1 MNTPGFIL
9 LSRDI
14 LDKPSLWS
22 SPDVLRLWLYILLRC
37 NFGEK
42 SYTYSGVEVKR
53 GQFLR
58 SLRSIATDC
67 SYTIKSKRVEWSPTK
82 IQRMLGVLVR
92 DGRIKIIPHDT
103 PNVGTLIEVLN
114 WDHRQS
120 IGSFRKES
128 KPEVL
133 KSSETPVQKGPD
145 HSKELWDVWLSELG
159 KKGKGPKPTLTP
171 KRVQVLNALYVEH
184 LSKNGADPLR
194 AFQGICRTLK
204 ASEFHAKNPQ
214 FCYPESFLRSS
225 ERRESW
231 YLRSLEKQSTQ
242 GGGVS
247 LQWSIDD

>member
-58 SLRSIATDC
+58 SFRAIARDC
-67 SYTIKSKRVEWSPTK
+67 SYKIKGRTIEWSPTK

-128 KPEVL
+128 EPEVS
-133 KSSETPVQKGPD
+133 KSSETPVQKGLD
-145 HSKELWDVWLSELG
+145 HSRDLWDVWLSELSP
-159 KKGKGPKPTLTP
+159 KGPHPTLTP
-171 KRVQVLNALYVEH
+171 KRARVLNALYVEH

-194 AFQGICRTLK
+194 LFRGVCQTLK
-204 ASEFHAKNPQ
+204 SSKFHSSKRQ
-214 FCYPESFLRSS
+214 FCYPESFLSS
-225 ERRESW
+225 RERRESW
-231 YLRSLEKQSTQ
+231 YLRSLENKSTQ
-242 GGGVS
+242 SGGVS